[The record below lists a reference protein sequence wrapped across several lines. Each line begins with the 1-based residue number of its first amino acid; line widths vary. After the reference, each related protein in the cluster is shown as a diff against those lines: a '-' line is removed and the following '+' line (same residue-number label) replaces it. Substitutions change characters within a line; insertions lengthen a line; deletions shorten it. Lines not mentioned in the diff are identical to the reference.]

1 MVLKNYED
9 RLATWKKLRSQIDNE
24 VDPLQVAIDFWKTIP
39 KISRNLDP
47 YDKTTWPDPW
57 QMIQENAYCEYT
69 ATLAVGY
76 TLMLSNCGK
85 DWSYEIQVGLD
96 RSQSKLY
103 YMLIVE
109 DRVVGFEQEKSVHI
123 SDIPKNIHIEKT
135 HVLSEQF

>member
-85 DWSYEIQVGLD
+85 NWSYEIQVGLD

>member
-85 DWSYEIQVGLD
+85 NWSYEIQVGLD

-109 DRVVGFEQEKSVHI
+109 DLVVGFEQEKSVHI
-123 SDIPKNIHIEKT
+123 SYIPKNIHIEKT